1 MRSMNNERRW
11 VLILSDFMKLEIR
24 KRFVELNV
32 PRIIIDLRENRKLII
47 INKVNYHLDGNS
59 EIGRNV

>member
-1 MRSMNNERRW
+1 
-11 VLILSDFMKLEIR
+11 MKLEIH

-32 PRIIIDLRENRKLII
+32 PRIIIDLREKQESYVKLII

>member
-1 MRSMNNERRW
+1 MVQDLN
-11 VLILSDFMKLEIR
+11 FIR
-24 KRFVELNV
+24 FHETRDSQRFVELNV
-32 PRIIIDLRENRKLII
+32 PRIIIDLREKQESYVKLII